1 MNSGE
6 LIIFTEGHNATIEKY
21 SSSNQVPMWP
31 DALDIDAGCIGVVLE
46 SFYYKECGFLFEVL
60 IDNHVCVDIP
70 YEKID
75 KLPAPTT

>member
-6 LIIFTEGHNATIEKY
+6 LIVFTEGHTATVEKNNY
-21 SSSNQVPMWP
+21 SNQVPMWP
-31 DALDIDAGCIGVVLE
+31 DALVISEGCLGVVLE

-75 KLPAPTT
+75 KLPTATA